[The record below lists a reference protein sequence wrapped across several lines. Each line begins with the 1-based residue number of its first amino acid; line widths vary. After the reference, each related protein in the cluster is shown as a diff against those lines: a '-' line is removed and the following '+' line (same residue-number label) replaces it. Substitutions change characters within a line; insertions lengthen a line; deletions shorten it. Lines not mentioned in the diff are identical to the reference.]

1 MDGLHGP
8 LCEGRH
14 EPFCLNQCSGHGAC
28 EPNGGGYCRCERGY
42 FGVDCSMTSGPGGRV
57 VLHEGHAARRRPRS
71 PTVYVYELHEHTTLI
86 LQYRNAPDYCVH
98 RLFSAANETL
108 FSARYAYTVEVA
120 LHERFL
126 NSEHR
131 TLDASAADFYFVPSY
146 LACVILPVYDFT
158 GHAEYMH
165 GYPMRPITAMR
176 MSLAA
181 LHTIRARFPYWN
193 ASGGTDHLFLFA
205 HDEGACW

>member
-1 MDGLHGP
+1 MAAIAAAEAQAMGVLAEAQAAMLAAGSVESSSAGAEAETGGKRKKDKEEPTPVQSKRKKGP
-8 LCEGRH
+8 
-14 EPFCLNQCSGHGAC
+14 P
-28 EPNGGGYCRCERGY
+28 
-42 FGVDCSMTSGPGGRV
+42 M
-57 VLHEGHAARRRPRS
+57 AR
-71 PTVYVYELHEHTTLI
+71 
-86 LQYRNAPDYCVH
+86 
-98 RLFSAANETL
+98 
-108 FSARYAYTVEVA
+108 VEVA

-193 ASGGTDHLFLFA
+193 ASGGADHLFLFA